1 MTQAVKRAC
10 DACHRRKVKCDGI
23 NPCRNCSSAQLSC
36 TYNAIPQKKGPKGS
50 RAKVISELRETQ
62 RQTSLSAKV
71 QNRLNGISQ
80 PTSSSTA
87 PTPGMLTGELVKE
100 CASFFFDNLYTQ
112 IPILERRSVEHQ
124 ILYMEQN
131 PDSYCL
137 MTSLCAFVMLQ
148 PGMQMP
154 AGDPYNLDMIPGSCI
169 ISSQLLVE
177 ETLRVRKGYEYLDQL
192 TLNGLATNF
201 FLFACFKAQEMHDK
215 AWYYLREAT
224 TMITMFNMNKEES
237 LMQYNPTE
245 SSRRR
250 RIYWLFF
257 VLERVY
263 GLQRQRPLTLQATIN
278 PPTIADDPTDPLAH
292 HLNSFITLVNLF
304 RPFDDAFIAT
314 WMKSRASLS
323 DQYITGLQKQLNE
336 LAQTYAMQDAA
347 FTDLRTNQQWLK
359 NTSWQLANGVS
370 GNGEDSISF
379 QYPMNISRDL
389 LAGMAA
395 HFPGSGVDL
404 MGSGLVERL
413 IETVHSMTE
422 YLAVQP
428 ASRRPYEI
436 GLRENLDQLL
446 TIVAMVR
453 NNDNR
458 FLPLLLCKATEILPR
473 MPNLMLQNAPE
484 NNNNN
489 NNGMPAM
496 ANMDFFDGF
505 GAAGMAQAPPQL
517 QIPIDGDYERK
528 FSVEDYEKKYSM
540 DMNGGTPESMP
551 TSNTDGT
558 PSITQQAS
566 DMGSTYVSSP
576 AIMSPGMDYPH
587 GMNNFS
593 CTPMSEMGM
602 NPLGNSSQQ
611 TSMSVAQGHQ
621 QQMSSSH
628 DNMVQHHHINT
639 MGGQGMQSSSMNA
652 STAMANPHQMHPMG
666 GMRPPSQRQGSFQL
680 NAPPPATMRS
690 VRDFQRMQRARSDAQ
705 STLVGMSSMG
715 GELDF
720 NTLRQ

>member
-71 QNRLNGISQ
+71 QNRINGISQ
-80 PTSSSTA
+80 PTSSSMA
-87 PTPGMLTGELVKE
+87 PTPGMLTGELVKD
-100 CASFFFDNLYTQ
+100 CVAFFFDNMYSQ
-112 IPILERRSVEHQ
+112 MPILERRSVEQQ
-124 ILYMEQN
+124 ILYMEQH

-137 MTSLCAFVMLQ
+137 MTSLSAFVMLQ

-169 ISSQLLVE
+169 ISSQLLLE
-177 ETLRVRKGYEYLDQL
+177 ETLRVRKGYEYLDQMS
-192 TLNGLATNF
+192 LNALATNF

-224 TMITMFNMNKEES
+224 TMITMSNMNKEES
-237 LMQYNPTE
+237 LMQFNPTE

-250 RIYWLFF
+250 RLYWLFF

-292 HLNSFITLVNLF
+292 QLNSFITLVNLF
-304 RPFDDAFIAT
+304 RPFDDALIAT
-314 WMKSRASLS
+314 WMKSRASIS
-323 DQYITGLQKQLNE
+323 DQYVTGLQKQLND
-336 LAQTYAMQDAA
+336 LVQTYVMQDSS
-347 FTDLRTNQQWLK
+347 FNDLSTNQRWLK
-359 NTSWQLANGVS
+359 HTAWQLTNGVVS
-370 GNGEDSISF
+370 GNGDDSISF
-379 QYPMNISRDL
+379 QYPMNLSRDL
-389 LAGMAA
+389 LASMAA
-395 HFPGSGVDL
+395 HFPGNGMDV
-404 MGSGLVERL
+404 MGSGLIERL
-413 IETVHSMTE
+413 LDIVHSMTE
-422 YLAVQP
+422 HLAVQP
-428 ASRRPYEI
+428 ASRRPYEV
-436 GLRENLDQLL
+436 GLREYLDQLL
-446 TIVAMVR
+446 NIVAMVR
-453 NNDNR
+453 NSDYR

-484 NNNNN
+484 SAN
-489 NNGMPAM
+489 MPAM

-517 QIPIDGDYERK
+517 QMPIEGDYERK

-540 DMNGGTPESMP
+540 DMNGGTPESVP
-551 TSNTDGT
+551 NSNTDGT
-558 PSITQQAS
+558 PSVGQQAS
-566 DMGSTYVSSP
+566 DMGSAYVSSP
-576 AIMSPGMDYPH
+576 AIMSPGMEYPH

-593 CTPMSEMGM
+593 CTPMNEMVM
-602 NPLGNSSQQ
+602 NPLGNSAQQQ
-611 TSMSVAQGHQ
+611 TSLSVPQGHQHQ
-621 QQMSSSH
+621 QQMGSHH
-628 DNMVQHHHINT
+628 DNMVQQHHHMNT
-639 MGGQGMQSSSMNA
+639 MGGQGLQSSSMTN
-652 STAMANPHQMHPMG
+652 SHQMHPMG

-680 NAPPPATMRS
+680 NPQQPPANMRS
-690 VRDFQRMQRARSDAQ
+690 VRDFQRLQRARSDAQ
-705 STLVGMSSMG
+705 STMAGMSSMS